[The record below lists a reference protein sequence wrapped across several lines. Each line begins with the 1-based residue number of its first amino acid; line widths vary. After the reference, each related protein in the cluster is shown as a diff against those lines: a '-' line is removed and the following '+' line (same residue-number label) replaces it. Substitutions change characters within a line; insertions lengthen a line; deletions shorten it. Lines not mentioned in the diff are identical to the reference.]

1 MRPVGFAY
9 HAGGDSS
16 LYTGSPLRRWLRN
29 IHAMTQHFL
38 VPNPLATPGAVFAGQ
53 HIDAPVF

>member
-1 MRPVGFAY
+1 VADGA
-9 HAGGDSS
+9 SS
-16 LYTGSPLRRWLRN
+16 LYTGSPLRRRLGN

-38 VPNPLATPGAVFAGQ
+38 VPNPLTTPGAVFADQ